1 MIRQFLYPEFD
12 CETCHGMSGY
22 PCECDYHGAVA
33 PGVGPSNL
41 IRRLRRI
48 WSHVAIDF
56 GRDVIRQ
63 EGVAFQFAVF
73 RRPGAECGSL
83 AYRLSMELHLS
94 WRRGFVF
101 WGTLHPA
108 WKDVESVRA
117 EYELTMT
124 PRPYRDSPTDELT
137 AVMAIAK
144 REINTTYGRFDAPA
158 VDLVATYGHLQEIRR
173 ELRLRKAA

>member
-1 MIRQFLYPEFD
+1 MIKAFLYPEFD

-33 PGVGPSNL
+33 PGVGPSRL
-41 IRRLRRI
+41 IKALRRV
-48 WSHVAIDF
+48 WSHIVIDF
-56 GRDVIRQ
+56 GRDVYRH
-63 EGVAFQFAVF
+63 EGVVFHFACF

-108 WKDVESVRA
+108 WKDVPSVKA

-124 PRPYRDSPTDELT
+124 PRPHRDRSTDDLI
-137 AVMAIAK
+137 AVMMLAK
-144 REINTTYGRFDAPA
+144 WELNTTYGRESPPV
-158 VDLVATYGHLQEIRR
+158 VDLVDKYGYLREIRR
-173 ELRLRKAA
+173 ELKLRKSA